1 MFRVHDCAQALSTPN
16 VQLQLV
22 WLVTCVLRY
31 SELSRVHTQTR
42 RFACCAPRG
51 IHATRPRQWSGGRG
65 GDCEL
70 ESMGE
75 MQPSLGKCMGA
86 GLVPLVP
93 GVGTSPVPCVFI
105 LRANKKPC
113 SIRWIRAHTSGGGEE
128 LAASASCAGGACV
141 AGHVGLSPCPPGV
154 RLRRVNVQRVP
165 DLVEQLVWG
174 GISGRRATRETK
186 HAKASLLRTGAWPA
200 VHDQGMGVY

>member
-1 MFRVHDCAQALSTPN
+1 MGVLAKPGVVLVLVRTWKLREMRCNRHVPHAAHVSVMFRVHDCAQALSTPN

-86 GLVPLVP
+86 GLVPTFRQQ
-93 GVGTSPVPCVFI
+93 VGTGCWHESGPVRF
-105 LRANKKPC
+105 
-113 SIRWIRAHTSGGGEE
+113 HTPSKQKALLHPMDSSSHFGGW
-128 LAASASCAGGACV
+128 GGAR
-141 AGHVGLSPCPPGV
+141 GV
-154 RLRRVNVQRVP
+154 SELR
-165 DLVEQLVWG
+165 
-174 GISGRRATRETK
+174 GRRMCGWACW
-186 HAKASLLRTGAWPA
+186 A
-200 VHDQGMGVY
+200 